1 MFKEE
6 GSEILERSSFEM
18 VVFDWSGLWFIGR
31 PWLVAHLSF
40 QIDVFYTEKIV
51 IDIAVDGT
59 RRNRKLMIMKD
70 DRNGMTFI
78 DAIRK
83 DGIQFFQ
90 FHVIHFRP
98 FFMERDIIFVFI
110 MGNIGFII
118 ELGKMTGSD
127 GAASIAYEREAADG
141 SAVRE
146 LTEIRADGIT
156 VNVGTVFAQTGITVS
171 AEPSL
176 FTLILDAAFVSL
188 ILANEELTMGSD
200 LISDATR
207 ITMKL
212 GSDDTELRTFV
223 EERFKNQTLFQ

>member
-1 MFKEE
+1 
-6 GSEILERSSFEM
+6 
-18 VVFDWSGLWFIGR
+18 
-31 PWLVAHLSF
+31 
-40 QIDVFYTEKIV
+40 
-51 IDIAVDGT
+51 
-59 RRNRKLMIMKD
+59 
-70 DRNGMTFI
+70 
-78 DAIRK
+78 
-83 DGIQFFQ
+83 
-90 FHVIHFRP
+90 
-98 FFMERDIIFVFI
+98 MERDIIFVFI

-171 AEPSL
+171 AEPFL

-223 EERFKNQTLFQ
+223 EERFKNQTLFQG